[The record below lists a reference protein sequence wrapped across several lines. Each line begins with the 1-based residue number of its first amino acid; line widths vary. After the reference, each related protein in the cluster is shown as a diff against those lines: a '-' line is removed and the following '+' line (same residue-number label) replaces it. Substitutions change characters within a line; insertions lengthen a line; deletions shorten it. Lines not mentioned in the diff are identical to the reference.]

1 MRNMNMYS
9 FVERDRCRI
18 NLGILLL
25 LVFSYNS
32 IAQRQSYDMYYAIDK
47 MEAYDPGYAVNS
59 SVTRGANLDL
69 RYQYDSTYS
78 IDDRDPL
85 AIASS
90 YYSISN
96 YNYKT
101 ISDGYSDEYVFGS
114 TATRYRIAG
123 KYQDNSYVPA
133 LFLVY
138 SVSTDNVNCSITKE
152 FKYLDGLP
160 HKYFFNNPLENSCF
174 SSNTSQSYYFEGTVA
189 IVKQEKAMPNVLSP
203 NGIDLLN
210 IPSQEITLE
219 APEFMAKY
227 FNSNEII
234 WLRSGSVTQYKGSVG
249 YYQAPYKGDTVGYGT
264 QLKVIHDPTDN
275 RFSNPCSTRT
285 YYAYVPKFN
294 WMSRAIEI
302 RFSPNLRLGTEVLVT
317 QPLCDISQAG
327 GDLTKSDGKFTLNT
341 PNRPFELLKDNQTRP
356 QMNSGDSEPLE
367 PTGSHTLIFRE
378 RFTDQSIGCP
388 QTLTVSIN
396 PPTKLSYNQN
406 TLKDINCFGEKAS
419 YGIMVQGGTLPRD
432 TLVLDNSSKF
442 VADVGVLTTLN
453 NISKGPHTLV
463 LKDAKGCVHE
473 SPISFTVTEPPQ
485 LQGTGS
491 VVQPKCF
498 GNGGQLSL
506 AATGGTGSYTYS
518 FNGQPQAGNT
528 YTAKAGTTVSLG
540 LSDSRGC
547 TATVPSIT
555 VDSPKDFSF
564 VLQSQKDNR
573 CAGESK
579 GEALTLA
586 SSTDLSYTYTYSAD
600 NVNYLSN
607 PSIKGLSSGSQALY
621 AKNNMGCMK
630 QLTVNIGAPSVI
642 SLSVSNNKP
651 TTCFGDKDGSIQ
663 VQVSGGAGGKTIWLD
678 PKAPYKPA
686 ANAQAYSK
694 DFTGLGSG
702 SYKVYAQDDSLCQN
716 TLDFSIGQQSNI
728 YNSIS
733 KSQPSCSE
741 SIDGQISL
749 SVSGGIAPYRYNWTD
764 RPALANISSPKSL
777 GGGTYI
783 VQVLDALNCEKR
795 DTVTLNAPAALP
807 VQLEGYPVLCKG
819 QSLELDAGNPG
830 NSYDWGSSNGL
841 QAHTQKVTVTE
852 AGTYYVKVSNTF
864 GCTGRDTI
872 KISQSTRSFEPDFL
886 MASHAVVDDIVTII
900 ANNKDLS
907 TLTLDWK
914 APSGSVR
921 VLSTAGA
928 AVQEYIFGQKGDY
941 EIWLMAQDQ
950 ECRAELKKT
959 IHIYPKSQRDSLND
973 ALGIDAELFRKV
985 ELFPNPTS
993 GQFTLRVELDEARSM
1008 EVSLHSLSSGAL
1020 IQTVQLP
1027 AAEEQEHEFDQSL
1040 AEGLYVLYLKVGRET
1055 VSLRLFVAGDF

>member
-1 MRNMNMYS
+1 MKMFRLFLFCSCMFAIMTFGQAPYTVYYAMDEMSISSTSNISTITKDLVSVVIVNSSTQSRENIQDPDSLSMDINGSNTYWPKIQGGYFYS
-9 FVERDRCRI
+9 KAKQ
-18 NLGILLL
+18 NLGIRATNTNPNKSATRE
-25 LVFSYNS
+25 VDVIVKTNYTGSSTMQQGFNS
-32 IAQRQSYDMYYAIDK
+32 PLATFIDENPISINFNKTYDQPG
-47 MEAYDPGYAVNS
+47 DPGTRVLSVLIRGTFAVVSEPN
-59 SVTRGANLDL
+59 TRVKLISPSGMDPMKITSKQITLAAPDFMKNNFIDSDISWYRDGVKVGTGANLTVMQDL
-69 RYQYDSTYS
+69 
-78 IDDRDPL
+78 
-85 AIASS
+85 
-90 YYSISN
+90 
-96 YNYKT
+96 T
-101 ISDGYSDEYVFGS
+101 ISGFC
-114 TATRYRIAG
+114 
-123 KYQDNSYVPA
+123 N
-133 LFLVY
+133 L
-138 SVSTDNVNCSITKE
+138 
-152 FKYLDGLP
+152 
-160 HKYFFNNPLENSCF
+160 HKYE
-174 SSNTSQSYYFEGTVA
+174 A
-189 IVKQEKAMPNVLSP
+189 R
-203 NGIDLLN
+203 ID
-210 IPSQEITLE
+210 
-219 APEFMAKY
+219 
-227 FNSNEII
+227 
-234 WLRSGSVTQYKGSVG
+234 
-249 YYQAPYKGDTVGYGT
+249 
-264 QLKVIHDPTDN
+264 
-275 RFSNPCSTRT
+275 
-285 YYAYVPKFN
+285 KFN
-294 WMSRAIEI
+294 WLSVGLYV
-302 RFSPNLRLGTEVLVT
+302 FFTPNLRLGTELILS
-317 QPLCDISQAG
+317 QPLCDITQIG
-327 GDLTKSDGKFTLNT
+327 GKSDLAQGSFILQTGARGFAWELDGT
-341 PNRPFELLKDNQTRP
+341 SRPDLQSDEIQA
-356 QMNSGDSEPLE
+356 LE
-367 PTGSHTLIFRE
+367 PGTHSLKFSEIFPDLSR
-378 RFTDQSIGCP
+378 SCP
-388 QTLTVSIN
+388 QTLTVSIS
-396 PPTKLSYNQN
+396 PPTKLSYSQN

-419 YGIMVQGGTLPRD
+419 YGIMVQGGTLPKD

-442 VADVGVLTTLN
+442 VSDVGVLTTLN
-453 NISKGPHTLV
+453 NISKGSHTLV

-485 LQGTGS
+485 LQGTSS

-498 GNGGQLSL
+498 GNDGQLSL

-607 PSIKGLSSGSQALY
+607 PSLKGLSSGSQTLY

-663 VQVSGGAGGKTIWLD
+663 VQVSGGAGGKTVWLD
-678 PKAPYKPA
+678 PKAPYKPV

-702 SYKVYAQDDSLCQN
+702 NYKVYAMDDSLCQN

-741 SIDGQISL
+741 STDGEIKL
-749 SVSGGIAPYRYNWTD
+749 STSGGIGPYRYNWTD
-764 RPALANISSPKSL
+764 RPALANVSSPKSL
-777 GGGTYI
+777 GGGIYI
-783 VQVLDALNCEKR
+783 VQVLDALNCGKR

-819 QSLELDAGNPG
+819 QRLELDAGNPG
-830 NSYDWGSSNGL
+830 NSYDWGSDNGL

-886 MASHAVVDDIVTII
+886 MATHAVVDDIVTII

-921 VLSTAGA
+921 VLSTSGA

-959 IHIYPKSQRDSLND
+959 IHIYPKSQRDSLNS

-1040 AEGLYVLYLKVGRET
+1040 AEGLYVLYLKVGEET